1 MSVPSGV
8 PGMGAPPR
16 PGSAA
21 GRAPGGLG
29 LGGRPMTGLGG
40 APPLT
45 SAHGAATGGSA
56 YRPSTGLPGAD
67 AARPMTM
74 ASGGPGGG
82 RLGTA
87 AAGRQVRDKSYHL
100 NEIRKK
106 NRAVQLEI
114 ERLDAEAHE
123 RRLGTSQFD
132 AIERKYDSLRADVAA
147 LQGRLADQNVVL
159 DVCMNAVDGDAQI
172 EQLRAQRAALA
183 ARNAEERRALDD
195 AFERRVT
202 LESGLKEAEAQLER
216 LQLDMRRRVDEL
228 PSAKRR
234 EYESLEAE
242 NERLAAKEKSVEA
255 DIERATAELQTTERA
270 LGGDQVKQRALAL
283 RDKLRDLTE
292 TRSRL
297 REEKEATSLPPET
310 QRERLKE
317 KIRTH
322 KEETARAEAEIVEL
336 QRAIHAGESKLA
348 GARNDLTERDG
359 GASVDAMDRADKLEK
374 LLKQERELTEYIENF
389 EPSRARALN
398 DADAKRVAIVAAME
412 RTARHL
418 SLKGNLPNQTR
429 FKELEQELAYKQTQV
444 ANAEH
449 TNERLAGERAQRQQE
464 LDKIDELEDKIAAEL
479 EGLRGKMKSM
489 EDESRRF
496 GDLTRLASEAD
507 ETKARLERELTS
519 FRGRKDALRSIVNK
533 RSLAH
538 ERRRR
543 ETQGTD
549 AYKSLERMEVKIRT
563 AEAGIHT
570 SREYINAKEAETD
583 YGALTR
589 NLDEVWET
597 LNAELQ
603 KRAMYT

>member
-1 MSVPSGV
+1 
-8 PGMGAPPR
+8 
-16 PGSAA
+16 
-21 GRAPGGLG
+21 
-29 LGGRPMTGLGG
+29 
-40 APPLT
+40 
-45 SAHGAATGGSA
+45 
-56 YRPSTGLPGAD
+56 
-67 AARPMTM
+67 
-74 ASGGPGGG
+74 
-82 RLGTA
+82 
-87 AAGRQVRDKSYHL
+87 
-100 NEIRKK
+100 
-106 NRAVQLEI
+106 
-114 ERLDAEAHE
+114 
-123 RRLGTSQFD
+123 
-132 AIERKYDSLRADVAA
+132 
-147 LQGRLADQNVVL
+147 
-159 DVCMNAVDGDAQI
+159 
-172 EQLRAQRAALA
+172 
-183 ARNAEERRALDD
+183 
-195 AFERRVT
+195 
-202 LESGLKEAEAQLER
+202 
-216 LQLDMRRRVDEL
+216 
-228 PSAKRR
+228 
-234 EYESLEAE
+234 
-242 NERLAAKEKSVEA
+242 
-255 DIERATAELQTTERA
+255 
-270 LGGDQVKQRALAL
+270 
-283 RDKLRDLTE
+283 
-292 TRSRL
+292 
-297 REEKEATSLPPET
+297 
-310 QRERLKE
+310 
-317 KIRTH
+317 
-322 KEETARAEAEIVEL
+322 
-336 QRAIHAGESKLA
+336 
-348 GARNDLTERDG
+348 
-359 GASVDAMDRADKLEK
+359 MDRADKLEK

-489 EDESRRF
+489 EDESHRF